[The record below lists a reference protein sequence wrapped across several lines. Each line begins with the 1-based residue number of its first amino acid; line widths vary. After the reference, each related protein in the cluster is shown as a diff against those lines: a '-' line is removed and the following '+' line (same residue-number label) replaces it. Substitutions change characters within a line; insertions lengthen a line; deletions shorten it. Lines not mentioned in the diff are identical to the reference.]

1 MMLQVRPDESR
12 SAGGYAILSFAGDLP
27 AAEVTV
33 AIMEV
38 ANGKW
43 LAPSSRDDSGRI
55 AIGDAN
61 WQAARHD
68 FGPYE
73 VLRCEGRVEVV
84 VGPEIVNKIDGYTNV
99 QISAGTLSGSVAWPE
114 DIVPLEGAA
123 ASSGLRVIR
132 KKVEVAAPAAAVM
145 VAAVEVAEAVVPAEE
160 DGATFDHAEAEAAE
174 GGTQR
179 KVWPLALGGGLV
191 VLACAAAAWFFL
203 QPDPPVPQEPA
214 TVADVPEAPAEPE
227 APVVAD
233 TCSLAAL
240 RALEGGLSAQLA
252 AVATCGNAVTADTL
266 LAVIEDAAA
275 QEDGAAL
282 VLFGTLYDPAETDP
296 IAEGAIGLTFGDDP
310 AQAAEYYARAATA
323 GAAAAGERLSRVC
336 AVLADATDTLSQ
348 GARDDFCP

>member
-1 MMLQVRPDESR
+1 MLQVRPDESR
-12 SAGGYAILSFAGDLP
+12 SAGGYAIVSFVGDLP
-27 AAEVTV
+27 VAEVTV

-73 VLRCEGRVEVV
+73 VRRREGRVEVV

-132 KKVEVAAPAAAVM
+132 RKVEVAAPAAAVM
-145 VAAVEVAEAVVPAEE
+145 VAAVEVAKAVVPAEE
-160 DGATFDHAEAEAAE
+160 DGAGSDHARAEAAE
-174 GGTQR
+174 GAPQR
-179 KVWPLALGGGLV
+179 KVSPLAMGGALV

-203 QPDPPVPQEPA
+203 KPEPPVPQEPA
-214 TVADVPEAPAEPE
+214 TVADVPAAPAEPE
-227 APVVAD
+227 APLVVD
-233 TCSLAAL
+233 TCSFAAL
-240 RALEGGLSAQLA
+240 RALEGGFSAQLA

-282 VLFGTLYDPAETDP
+282 LLFGTLYDPAETDP
-296 IAEGAIGLTFGDDP
+296 LAEGAIGLTFGDDP

-323 GAAAAGERLSRVC
+323 GAADASERLSRAC